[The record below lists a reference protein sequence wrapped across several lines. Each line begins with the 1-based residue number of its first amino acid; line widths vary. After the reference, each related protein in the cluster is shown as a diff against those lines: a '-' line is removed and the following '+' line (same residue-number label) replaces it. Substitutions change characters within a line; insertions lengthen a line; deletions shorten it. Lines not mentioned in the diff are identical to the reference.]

1 MPPAGGATTRAGP
14 PQSVTDA
21 PLDILLV
28 EDDMDVARNVCE
40 YLEGDGHRVEW
51 APDGV
56 IGLEAAT
63 RGPRDAIVLDIAL
76 PRLSGLELC
85 RRLRELGFQDVPIL
99 MLTARSEVREKVAAF
114 ELGADDYLVKPFALE
129 ELAGRLRALTRR
141 ARRSGGTLLRVADLE
156 LDPASQVV
164 RRAGLTLPLTAT
176 GRRILE
182 TLMRNSH
189 RVLSR
194 AEIEAAV
201 WGDDPPRSNALKIH
215 IHALREHVDRPFAEP
230 LIHTVRGTGY
240 RLCPR
245 DARG

>member
-1 MPPAGGATTRAGP
+1 MAT
-14 PQSVTDA
+14 VM
-21 PLDILLV
+21 DILLV

-40 YLEGDGHRVEW
+40 FLEADGHRVEW

-63 RGPRDAIVLDIAL
+63 RGKRDAIVLDIAL

-85 RRLRELGFQDVPIL
+85 RRLRELGLDDVPIL
-99 MLTARSEVREKVAAF
+99 ILTARSELREKITAF
-114 ELGADDYLVKPFALE
+114 ELGADDYVVKPFALE

-141 ARRSGGTLLRVADLE
+141 ARRSDGTTLRVADLE
-156 LDPASQVV
+156 LDAATQVV
-164 RRAGLTLPLTAT
+164 RRAGQTLSLTAT

-182 TLMRNSH
+182 TLMRNTH

-215 IHALREHVDRPFAEP
+215 IHALREVVDRPFDEP
-230 LIHTVRGTGY
+230 LIHTLRGSGY

-245 DARG
+245 AERG